1 MLTQFEKYG
10 KDFVM
15 QELLSCG
22 GNVSCILIALD
33 KFALYGCDFTL
44 GEIGDVLHVTRER
57 VRQIEASAIKKLKH
71 PKAGKAIRAYMV
83 S

>member
-1 MLTQFEKYG
+1 MSVDVKKYG

-15 QELLSCG
+15 QELLNCG
-22 GNVSCILIALD
+22 GNVSCILITLD
-33 KFALYGCDFTL
+33 KLALYGCDFTL
-44 GEIGDVLHVTRER
+44 EEIGDILHVTRER

-71 PKAGKAIRAYMV
+71 PKVGKAIRAYMG

>member
-1 MLTQFEKYG
+1 MSISTVRYE

-15 QELLSCG
+15 QELLNCN
-22 GNVSCILIALD
+22 GNLSCILIVLD
-33 KFALYGCDFTL
+33 KLALYGCDFTL
-44 GEIGDVLHVTRER
+44 SEIGDVLHVTRER

-71 PKAGKAIRAYMV
+71 PKMGRVIKAYLE

>member
-1 MLTQFEKYG
+1 MLESNGRYE

-15 QELLSCG
+15 RELLNCN
-22 GNVSCILIALD
+22 GNVTCVLITLD
-33 KFALYGCDFTL
+33 NLGLHGCDFTL
-44 GEIGDVLHVTRER
+44 SEIGDILHVTRER

-71 PKAGKAIRAYMV
+71 PKIGRMIKTYME

>member
-1 MLTQFEKYG
+1 MSVHAEKYG

-15 QELLSCG
+15 QELLNCN
-22 GNVSCILIALD
+22 GNVTCILITLD
-33 KFALYGCDFTL
+33 RLGLHGCDFTL
-44 GEIGDVLHVTRER
+44 SEIGEVLHVTRER

-71 PKAGKAIRAYMV
+71 PKMGRAIKAYME

>member
-1 MLTQFEKYG
+1 MIMHSEKYG

-15 QELLSCG
+15 QELLNCG

-33 KFALYGCDFTL
+33 KLALNGCDFTL

-71 PKAGKAIRAYMV
+71 PKMGRTIKTYME

>member
-1 MLTQFEKYG
+1 MSTHSEKYS

-15 QELLSCG
+15 QELLNCG

-33 KFALYGCDFTL
+33 KLALYGCDFTL

-71 PKAGKAIRAYMV
+71 PRMGRNIKLYMD

>member
-1 MLTQFEKYG
+1 MPVHTEKYG

-33 KFALYGCDFTL
+33 KLALYGCDFTL
-44 GEIGDVLHVTRER
+44 GEIGDVMHVTRER

-71 PKAGKAIRAYMV
+71 PRMGRTIKMYME

>member
-1 MLTQFEKYG
+1 MSTHSEKYG

-15 QELLSCG
+15 QELLNCG
-22 GNVSCILIALD
+22 GNVSCILITLD
-33 KFALYGCDFTL
+33 KLVLYGCDFTL
-44 GEIGDVLHVTRER
+44 GEIGDVMHVTRER

-71 PKAGKAIRAYMV
+71 PKMGRTIKTYIE